1 MKLQIDKFDASIGSD
16 RKQRKSDCAVRAISK
31 CTGLDYDKVYDYLWM
46 TQKKRP
52 CGGTSMMAI
61 DSIMESLGWTRTNI
75 HKTFNSRHV
84 PMGNVLCIITRH
96 AVAVQDHVVYDTYD
110 SVRSGRRKLY
120 CIYTKNK

>member
-16 RKQRKSDCAVRAISK
+16 RKRRKSDCAVRAISK

-46 TQKKRP
+46 SQGKRP
-52 CGGTSMMAI
+52 CGGTRMSAIAKMM
-61 DSIMESLGWTRTNI
+61 DDLGWTRI
-75 HKTFNSRHV
+75 DVKKTFNAKHV

-110 SVRSGRRKLY
+110 SVRSGRRKLET
-120 CIYTKNK
+120 IFIKQ